1 MVHSA
6 IQNLQLEMG
15 HRLFPNLVFVYAYP
29 LIVYSNLY
37 TAIVAISFVILALSM
52 LLHIVIW
59 PLMERPIYVL
69 QDLGIVRRKKL
80 LVAVGI
86 SLIAIWFGHAPEFLK
101 TLEKL
106 IP

>member
-1 MVHSA
+1 
-6 IQNLQLEMG
+6 
-15 HRLFPNLVFVYAYP
+15 
-29 LIVYSNLY
+29 
-37 TAIVAISFVILALSM
+37 
-52 LLHIVIW
+52 
-59 PLMERPIYVL
+59 MERPIYVL

-86 SLIAIWFGHAPEFLK
+86 GLIAIWFGHTPELLK